1 MLDNEQQMLDLDRRL
16 RDASEEVVK
25 YAKGL
30 VPVLRDA
37 GREHSAKELE
47 RMLLAYDVA
56 VDECGQFLKANIG
69 DMLRRL
75 GEGK

>member
-47 RMLLAYDVA
+47 RMLLACDVA